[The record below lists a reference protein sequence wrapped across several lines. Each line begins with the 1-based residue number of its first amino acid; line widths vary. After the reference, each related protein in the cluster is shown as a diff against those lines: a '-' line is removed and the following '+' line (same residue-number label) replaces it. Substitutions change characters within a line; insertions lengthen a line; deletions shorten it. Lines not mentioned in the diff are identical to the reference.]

1 MVTEEWQDYGTL
13 LFCLNG
19 NMYLSLFQSKV
30 RLKNF
35 RMNIM
40 MRLPDVMFQENLPF
54 YRVYVVTDRQDFGRY
69 FASDE

>member
-13 LFCLNG
+13 RFCLNG
-19 NMYLSLFQSKV
+19 NLYLSIFQSKA

-40 MRLPDVMFQENLPF
+40 MQLPDVMYKNIKAESFSGDYYEEKDNLIWRLF
-54 YRVYVVTDRQDFGRY
+54 V
-69 FASDE
+69 

>member
-40 MRLPDVMFQENLPF
+40 MQLSDVMFQENLPF
-54 YRVYVVTDRQDFGRY
+54 L
-69 FASDE
+69 